1 MNYARA
7 RKAYLTLVNSNKRPQ
22 APAPPREKRGALS
35 QTQLT
40 PPQTQFHAYSAHY
53 ICHRAKSRADFVKET
68 MNAFTFTKSRADF
81 VKALIVAFMLSSI

>member
-7 RKAYLTLVNSNKRPQ
+7 RKAFLTLVNSNKRPQ

-53 ICHRAKSRADFVKET
+53 ICHRAKSRADFVKGVAT
-68 MNAFTFTKSRADF
+68 
-81 VKALIVAFMLSSI
+81 AFMLRGSYPFYVNQYIS